1 MHLELDF
8 VYETLRCLSI
18 GGQWTNK
25 KKGRTPSLFG
35 GAQLLDFCFLT
46 NKNVD
51 YEKTKKGKV

>member
-18 GGQWTNK
+18 GGQWTNR

-35 GAQLLDFCFLT
+35 GAQLLDFCFLI

-51 YEKTKKGKV
+51 YENTKKGKV